1 MSPTEQDLRTRSTL
15 GLWVGIVAGFIYV
28 ALGVPLFSGGDEW
41 PLAGMTIIV
50 VVVML
55 LAGTVAAVQG
65 EMRWHRVGIV
75 GFIVGLPIGYVL
87 TSILMLVV
95 VMGSVGS

>member
-1 MSPTEQDLRTRSTL
+1 MSPTEEDLRTRSTL
-15 GLWVGIVAGFIYV
+15 GFWSGIVAGFIYV

-55 LAGTVAAVQG
+55 LAGTVALAQG
-65 EMRWHRVGIV
+65 QQGWHRIGIV
-75 GFIVGLPIGYVL
+75 GFIVGFPIGYVL
-87 TSILMLVV
+87 TSILMLFV